1 MASKGSVNKVVIVGN
16 LGSDPERKDVNDTSL
31 TTFSLATSESWSK
44 DGEKVEKTE
53 WHRCVAWRKVADIIG
68 EHSKKG
74 DKLYIEG
81 KLQTRSYDKDGQTH
95 YATEIVV
102 NDFTFLSGGKGD
114 GGQATAAPQEVAVGD
129 DLPF

>member
-16 LGSDPERKDVNDTSL
+16 LGSDPERKDVNGVSL
-31 TTFSLATSESWSK
+31 TTFSLATSESWTK

-95 YATEIVV
+95 YSTEIVV
-102 NDFTFLSGGKGD
+102 DDFTFLSGKGD
-114 GGQATAAPQEVAVGD
+114 SGPPSAAPQEAAVGD

>member
-95 YATEIVV
+95 YSTEIVV
-102 NDFTFLSGGKGD
+102 DDFTFLSGRGD
-114 GGQATAAPQEVAVGD
+114 SGSASAAPQEVAVGD